1 MVDFYDNIKI
11 DKYVV
16 MPNHVHMIISVLD
29 VAENED
35 SNGPSGM
42 PVPTNSL
49 IGKFVGTFKRYCNR
63 EYGKNIWQ
71 RSYHD
76 HIIRDK
82 NDYEKIWNYID
93 TNVIRWKNDCFYN
106 E

>member
-1 MVDFYDNIKI
+1 
-11 DKYVV
+11 

-29 VAENED
+29 VEKNEV
-35 SNGPSGM
+35 SEGPSRM
-42 PVPTNSL
+42 PVPTNSSVAN
-49 IGKFVGTFKRYCNR
+49 FVGTFKRFCNR
-63 EYGKNIWQ
+63 QYGKNIWQ

-93 TNVIRWKNDCFYN
+93 TNVIRWKNDCYYS